1 VLSGGYQTDDTRDYW
16 HVRFRIRLQRTLAG
30 ADLGDMVTALL
41 VQEKGKTPRV
51 SVERIPLSRL
61 PDGDVEVSVEW
72 SSLNYKDALALT
84 GRSPIIR
91 GEFPF
96 IPGIDLA
103 GIVAASTDDRFREGD
118 RVLQTGWGL
127 GETRFGG
134 YATHAR
140 LLGDHLVHIPDSLS
154 TRDAMVIGTAGFTA
168 MLAAQAVEKGGLASG
183 PVVVTGASGGVGS
196 FAVALLSRLGH
207 EVVAS
212 TGSGESSYLKLL
224 GASSIMPRSSLG
236 SGARRALDSAKWGG
250 AVDSVGGATLEAL
263 ISQVGVRGS
272 IAACGLAGGSDVSTT
287 VFPFIL
293 RGVSLLGIDSNTCP
307 TDLRVAAWNRLAEL
321 VDTDLLDLLAS
332 ETDLEHLHAE
342 AVSLLDGQNQ
352 GRTVVRC
359 QA

>member
-1 VLSGGYQTDDTRDYW
+1 MV
-16 HVRFRIRLQRTLAG
+16 G
-30 ADLGDMVTALL
+30 ADLPDMVTALL
-41 VQEKGKTPRV
+41 VQEKGKNPRV
-51 SVERIPLSRL
+51 SLERIPLSHL
-61 PDGDVEVSVEW
+61 PDGDVEVRLDW

-91 GEFPF
+91 GDFPF

-103 GIVAASTDDRFREGD
+103 GKVTASRDDRFREGD

-134 YATHAR
+134 FATNAR
-140 LLGDHLVHIPDSLS
+140 LLGDHLVHVPDSLS
-154 TRDAMVIGTAGFTA
+154 MRDAMVIGTAGFTA
-168 MLAAQAVEKGGLASG
+168 MLSVQALEKGGIASG
-183 PVVVTGASGGVGS
+183 PIVVTGASGGVGS

-212 TGSGESSYLKLL
+212 TGSGESSYLRLL
-224 GASSIMPRSSLG
+224 GAGAIIPRSDLG
-236 SGARRALDSAKWGG
+236 GGARRALDSAKWGG
-250 AVDSVGGATLEAL
+250 AVDSVGGTTLEAL

-272 IAACGLAGGSDVSTT
+272 IAACGLAGGTNVSTT

-307 TDLRVAAWNRLAEL
+307 AEMRVAAWDRLADL
-321 VDTDLLDLLAS
+321 VDADLLDLLAT
-332 ETDLEHLHAE
+332 ETDLEHLHGE
-342 AVSLLDGQNQ
+342 AVSLLEGRKQ

-359 QA
+359 RV

>member
-1 VLSGGYQTDDTRDYW
+1 
-16 HVRFRIRLQRTLAG
+16 LQRTAVG
-30 ADLGDMVTALL
+30 ADLVDMVTALL
-41 VQEKGKTPRV
+41 VQEKGKNPRV
-51 SVERIPLSRL
+51 SLERIPPSAL
-61 PDGDVEVSVEW
+61 PDGNVEVDLEW

-91 GEFPF
+91 GGFPF

-103 GIVAASTDDRFREGD
+103 GRVTASWDDRYKEGD

-134 YATHAR
+134 YATQAR
-140 LLGDHLVHIPDSLS
+140 LMADHLVSIPESLS

-168 MLAAQAVEKGGLASG
+168 MLAIQALEKGGLAPG
-183 PVVVTGASGGVGS
+183 PIVVTGASGGVGS

-212 TGSGESSYLKLL
+212 TGSGESEYLKLL
-224 GASSIMPRSSLG
+224 GATSIIPRSDLG
-236 SGARRALDSAKWGG
+236 TGARRALDSARWGG

-272 IAACGLAGGSDVSTT
+272 IAACGLAGGTEVSTT

-293 RGVSLLGIDSNTCP
+293 RGVALLGIDSNTCP
-307 TDLRVAAWNRLAEL
+307 TDLRVSAWERLAEL
-321 VDTDLLDLLAS
+321 VDADLLDLLAT
-332 ETDLEHLHAE
+332 ETDLSHLHEE
-342 AVSLLDGQNQ
+342 AVSLLDGGKQ

-359 QA
+359 RA

>member
-1 VLSGGYQTDDTRDYW
+1 MG
-16 HVRFRIRLQRTLAG
+16 
-30 ADLGDMVTALL
+30 TALF
-41 VQEKGKTPRV
+41 VEEKGSDPSVALREV
-51 SVERIPLSRL
+51 SAAEL
-61 PDGDVEVSVEW
+61 PEGDVLVSVEW

-91 GEFPF
+91 GAFPF

-103 GIVAASTDDRFREGD
+103 GVVLESKDPRFASGD

-134 YATHAR
+134 YATLAR
-140 LLGDHLVHIPDSLS
+140 LKSEHLVAVPDALS
-154 TRDAMVIGTAGFTA
+154 NRDAMIIGTAGFTA
-168 MLAAQAVEKGGLASG
+168 MLACQALLDVGTADG

-196 FAVALLSRLGH
+196 FSIALLKRLGF

-212 TGSGESSYLKLL
+212 TGSGDPGYLERL
-224 GASSIMPRSSLG
+224 GARDIITRQELG
-236 SGARRALDSAKWGG
+236 QGATRPLDSARWGG
-250 AVDSVGGATLEAL
+250 AVDSVGGPTLEAL

-272 IAACGLAGGSDVSTT
+272 IAACGLAGGSSIATT

-307 TDLRVAAWNRLAEL
+307 TDLRVAAWGRLAAL
-321 VDTDLLDLLAS
+321 ADRDLLDLLVT
-332 ETDLEHLHAE
+332 ETDLAGLRDE
-342 AVSLLDGQNQ
+342 ASRLLAGKKR
-352 GRTVVRC
+352 GRTVVKC